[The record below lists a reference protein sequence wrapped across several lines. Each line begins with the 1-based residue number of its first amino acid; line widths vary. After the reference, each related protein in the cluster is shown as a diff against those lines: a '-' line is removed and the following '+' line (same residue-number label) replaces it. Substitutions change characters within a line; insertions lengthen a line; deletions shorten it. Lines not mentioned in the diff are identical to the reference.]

1 MKAIKSL
8 AKKIPGLPRLYIEL
22 QNLKQKRK
30 LKGKDPEDI
39 FAEIYERNE
48 WGSNESVSGHGSVL
62 EQTRVIIDELPKIVA
77 DFGVKTMLDIP
88 CGDFNWMKTV
98 DLDGVHYTGAD
109 IVEELIRENKQ
120 NYESRNVDFRR
131 LNLLADELPQVDLI
145 FCRDCLV
152 HFSLADIRKALQ
164 TVCRSGSGYLLT
176 TTFTEHERNE
186 DILTGQW
193 REINLALE
201 PFSFPA
207 PLRLI
212 NERCTEADGK
222 YADKSLGLWRID
234 EIAEILN

>member
-8 AKKIPGLPRLYIEL
+8 AKKIPGVPRLYVEL

-62 EQTRVIIDELPKIVA
+62 EQTRVVIEELPGIFEKFDI
-77 DFGVKTMLDIP
+77 KTMLDVP
-88 CGDFNWMKTV
+88 CGDFNWMKEV
-98 DLDGVHYTGAD
+98 DLARVKYTGGD
-109 IVEELIRENKQ
+109 IVDELIKENKRKF
-120 NYESRNVDFRR
+120 ETGRITFRK
-131 LNLLADELPQVDLI
+131 LNLLADELPEVDLI

-152 HFSLADIRKALQ
+152 HFSLEDIGRALE
-164 TVCRSGSGYLLT
+164 TVGRSRSKYLLT

-186 DILTGQW
+186 DIMTGQW
-193 REINLALE
+193 REINLQRA
-201 PFSFPA
+201 PFSFGE
-207 PLRLI
+207 PLALI
-212 NERCTEADGK
+212 NEECTEAEGK

-234 EIAEILN
+234 EIKKGF